1 MEQEWKILDVNNWP
15 ENTRIFC
22 DGCGMKNRSD
32 TGWIYKEQ
40 EKNEYKEIMFK
51 LLANSY
57 GISDSV
63 QKNMYKCDL
72 CIIQDKLNNPT
83 NKFTIK
89 ELRQFCERVCEP
101 KTGKKQEI
109 FLRIKKYYNER
120 N

>member
-1 MEQEWKILDVNNWP
+1 MEWKILDVNNWP

-22 DGCGMKNRSD
+22 DTCGMKNRSN

-57 GISDSV
+57 GISDSSAF

-72 CIIQDKLNNPT
+72 CIIKDKLNDPT

-89 ELRQFCERVCEP
+89 ELRQFCKRVDLP
-101 KTGKKQEI
+101 VSGKKQEI
-109 FLRIKKYYNER
+109 FIRLVNYYNER